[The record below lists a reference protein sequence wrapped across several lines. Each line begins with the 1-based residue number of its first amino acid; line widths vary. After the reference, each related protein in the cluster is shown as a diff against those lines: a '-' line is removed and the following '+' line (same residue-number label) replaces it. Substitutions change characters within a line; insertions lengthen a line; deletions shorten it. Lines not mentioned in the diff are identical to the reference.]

1 MAEPGLTPE
10 STDPKS
16 SSLFCTVDL
25 GFEFRVFFCFFCCC
39 FLFLTHTAFYV
50 LVFSFNTNNDPTIKS
65 SFY

>member
-25 GFEFRVFFCFFCCC
+25 GFEFRVFFCFFVVV
-39 FLFLTHTAFYV
+39 FY
-50 LVFSFNTNNDPTIKS
+50 S
-65 SFY
+65 